1 MGNRFFPNYPS
12 YIITSPFG
20 TRSHPVSGVKSMHN
34 GIDLVATK
42 DGKTGKVDHILAHTG
57 GIVETVG
64 YSSSAGY
71 YVKIR
76 VDSKTLMVYYHMREM
91 AYVKKGATVKKGEK
105 LGYMGSTGNSTGAH
119 LHWGISYNGNWI
131 DPAPYLDKD
140 YTEPTEVPR
149 KTSSV
154 ALPVIRYGY
163 RGEDVKAMQ
172 TLLIL
177 RGEKCGDAGA
187 DGIYGD
193 ATKTALETFQKKR
206 DLDPDAVCGKDT
218 WTELITA

>member
-1 MGNRFFPNYPS
+1 
-12 YIITSPFG
+12 
-20 TRSHPVSGVKSMHN
+20 MHN

-42 DGKTGKVDHILAHTG
+42 DGKTGQVDYILAHTG
-57 GIVETVG
+57 GVVEAVG

-71 YVKIR
+71 YAKIR
-76 VDSKTLMVYYHMREM
+76 VDAKTLMVYYHMREM
-91 AYVKKGATVKKGEK
+91 ASVKKGATVKKGEK

-119 LHWGISYNGNWI
+119 LHLGISYKGNWI

-140 YTEPTEVPR
+140 YSEPAAEAR
-149 KTSSV
+149 KTASV

-177 RGEKCGDAGA
+177 RGYNCGDSGA

-193 ATKTALETFQKKR
+193 ATKTALEAFQEKR